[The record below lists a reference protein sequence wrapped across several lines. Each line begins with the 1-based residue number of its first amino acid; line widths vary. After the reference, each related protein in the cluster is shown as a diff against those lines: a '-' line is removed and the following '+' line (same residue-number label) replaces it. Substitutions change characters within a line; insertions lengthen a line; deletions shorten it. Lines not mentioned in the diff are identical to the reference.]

1 MSITNKKLGSKWAQ
15 SWHANSPN
23 FDEFVGS
30 MESLYFATL
39 AGEWDTLGVHIIDR
53 LQLSEQ
59 HGMSTNPWKPWGQRP
74 DNSVSWPSFP
84 YFQKSRW
91 SSILHPHV
99 GDSLTM
105 SWLFKKSWLV
115 LSSSRRAVP
124 TQTDLTTEPSH
135 GPSTGGT
142 TWDNFCDLKKNVLR
156 FPEGSQQPRC
166 WVFDFSWESPKE
178 VRAMARQCK
187 TCWPFFG
194 STSG

>member
-15 SWHANSPN
+15 SWHANSTN
-23 FDEFVGS
+23 FDDLVGS

-39 AGEWDTLGVHIIDR
+39 AGEWDTLWVHVIDR

-91 SSILHPHV
+91 SSILHPHNH
-99 GDSLTM
+99 GTM
-105 SWLFKKSWLV
+105 ATINWWN
-115 LSSSRRAVP
+115 
-124 TQTDLTTEPSH
+124 DL
-135 GPSTGGT
+135 
-142 TWDNFCDLKKNVLR
+142 DNFCDPKKNRAALSRGIPTTKMLSLWLLLR
-156 FPEGSQQPRC
+156 KPKGSPSDGTTMQDMLALEIPLC
-166 WVFDFSWESPKE
+166 
-178 VRAMARQCK
+178 
-187 TCWPFFG
+187 

>member
-15 SWHANSPN
+15 SWHANSTN
-23 FDEFVGS
+23 FDDLVGS

-39 AGEWDTLGVHIIDR
+39 AGEWDTLWVHVIDR

-91 SSILHPHV
+91 SSILHPHNH
-99 GDSLTM
+99 GTM
-105 SWLFKKSWLV
+105 ATINWWN
-115 LSSSRRAVP
+115 
-124 TQTDLTTEPSH
+124 DL
-135 GPSTGGT
+135 
-142 TWDNFCDLKKNVLR
+142 DNFCDPKKTVLR

-166 WVFDFSWESPKE
+166 WVFDFSLESPKE

-187 TCWPFFG
+187 TCWPSRFHYAPLLDRASVDFHG
-194 STSG
+194 FS